1 MLSISLEREGTVE
14 TYRFEPVRQQV
25 GRTVSMGVKVANLT
39 DGEVVTERTY
49 SLDGASALKKRLQ
62 SLGFRA

>member
-1 MLSISLEREGTVE
+1 
-14 TYRFEPVRQQV
+14 
-25 GRTVSMGVKVANLT
+25 MGVKVANLT